1 MSKKR
6 LISGIQPTGR
16 MHLGNYLGA
25 IQNWVSLQDQFE
37 SFFMIADW
45 HALTSVYENPAL
57 LRSDKYELALDL
69 LSAGIDPAK
78 ACLFFQSDVFQH
90 AELHLILSMMTPLP
104 WLERVPTYKGKLE
117 QMSDKDL
124 HTYGFLGYPVLQA
137 ADILL
142 YQGNVVPVGK
152 DQLPHL
158 ELAREI
164 IRRFNFIYKTS
175 LPEPEDCLTHYPT
188 LLGTD
193 GRKMSKSY
201 GNTIPLSDS
210 AEDVEKKVRAMV
222 TDPQRVRR
230 TDPGNPDVCP
240 VFSFHDIFNPT
251 RVSDIRSGCTEA
263 SLGCVDCKKE
273 CAAMLNLALS
283 GFREKRQ
290 IFAADKAQVDASL
303 AQGSAKAKDVASDTM
318 RIVRQAIGV

>member
-1 MSKKR
+1 MIKQR
-6 LISGIQPTGR
+6 LVSGIQPTGR

-25 IQNWVSLQDQFE
+25 IQNWVRLQQDFD
-37 SFFMIADW
+37 SFFMVVDW
-45 HALTSVYENPAL
+45 HALTSVYENPAT
-57 LRSDKYELALDL
+57 LRADKYELALDL
-69 LSAGIDPAK
+69 LSSGVDSEK
-78 ACLFFQSDVFQH
+78 ACLFYQSDVPQH
-90 AELHLILSMMTPLP
+90 AELHLILSMVTPLP
-104 WLERVPTYKGKLE
+104 WVERVPTYKGKME
-117 QMSDKDL
+117 QVTDKDL
-124 HTYGFLGYPVLQA
+124 HTYGFLGYPVLQT

-164 IRRFNFIYKTS
+164 IRRFNFIYKTT
-175 LPEPEDCLTHYPT
+175 LPEPEDRLTHYPT

-193 GRKMSKSY
+193 GRKMSKTY

-210 AEDVEKKVRAMV
+210 AEEVEKKVRSMV

-230 TDPGNPDVCP
+230 TDSGNPSVCP
-240 VFSFHDIFNPT
+240 VFSFHEIFNKD
-251 RVSDIRSGCTEA
+251 RVGDIKAGCENA

-273 CAAMLNLALS
+273 CAGAVNQMLAE
-283 GFREKRQ
+283 FREKR
-290 IFAADKAQVDASL
+290 ALYSSDKAQVDQYL
-303 AQGSAKAKDVASDTM
+303 AKGAEKARDVASDTM